1 MVFLLLPTIR
11 KIRFKDVKSQREQ
24 KNMYLTM
31 YHTIPKILLF
41 MEKSPVED
49 EDVEIIGIRPA
60 ISRTFLPIVRNM

>member
-1 MVFLLLPTIR
+1 M
-11 KIRFKDVKSQREQ
+11 SNHNEN

-49 EDVEIIGIRPA
+49 EDIEIIGIRPA
-60 ISRTFLPIVRNM
+60 ISITFLTIVRNI